1 MIKKRNETSKIG
13 RRPLIVAQLL
23 LSTLPE
29 DCYGRLRPSLDPV
42 TLSLAEVIYE
52 PHERLAYVH
61 FPTTAVVS
69 VFYTMQDGSTAE
81 MGLVGNDGVLGIAL
95 FLGGDTGPRRAVV
108 QIAGQAYKMPAAVL
122 LEEFARGG
130 PFQKMLL
137 RYTWALITQISQT
150 AVCNRLHS
158 VEQRLCRWILLMQDR
173 TNSDELWL
181 TQEFISSM
189 LGDRRES
196 ITIAA
201 GRLQTAGVIHYVRG
215 HIQVLDRK
223 GLEAHACECYR
234 TVKAELDRMFG
245 AGRSVGYHA

>member
-1 MIKKRNETSKIG
+1 
-13 RRPLIVAQLL
+13 VVQQLL
-23 LSTLPE
+23 SILPQ
-29 DCYGRLRPSLDPV
+29 DCYGRLRPSLEPV

-52 PHERLAYVH
+52 PHERPDYVH
-61 FPTTAVVS
+61 FPTTAVIS

-81 MGLVGNDGVLGIAL
+81 MGLVGNDGVVGIAL

-108 QIAGQAYKMPAAVL
+108 QIAGHAYRMRAAAL
-122 LEEFARGG
+122 QEEFARGG

-158 VEQRLCRWILLMQDR
+158 VEQRLCRWLLLMQDR
-173 TNSDELWL
+173 TNSDELPL
-181 TQEFISSM
+181 TQELISSM

-201 GRLQTAGVIHYVRG
+201 GRLQSARVIHYVRG
-215 HIQVLDRK
+215 HIRVLDRK

-234 TVKAELDRMFG
+234 TVKTELERLFDTSK
-245 AGRSVGYHA
+245 SVGFHA